1 MPDPL
6 FDEVIRQVLKEL
18 SPDLK
23 EALASVQIVVLPR
36 PTAEQLKE
44 NDQEP
49 DDDLLGL
56 FEGLSLKDQPVG
68 EARVFPDRITLFE
81 ESLKDEFPNRRELAK
96 EIRKTLLHEL
106 GHFFGFDE
114 DELKRRGYE

>member
-1 MPDPL
+1 LSDPL
-6 FDEVIRQVLKEL
+6 FDEIIHQVLDEL

-23 EALASVQIVVLPR
+23 DALSSVQIVVQPKPNAR
-36 PTAEQLKE
+36 QLKN
-44 NDQEP
+44 NDMEP

-68 EARVFPDRITLFE
+68 EDRLFPDRITLFE
-81 ESLKDEFPNRRELAK
+81 ESLKDACSSRKELAL

>member
-1 MPDPL
+1 MADPL
-6 FDEVIRQVLKEL
+6 FDEVIRQVLNEL

-23 EALASVQIVVLPR
+23 EALASVQIVVQPR
-36 PTAEQLKE
+36 PSAEQLK
-44 NDQEP
+44 DSDLEP

-56 FEGLSLKDQPVG
+56 FEGLSLKEQPVG
-68 EARVFPDRITLFE
+68 EQRLFPDRIILFE
-81 ESLKDEFPNRRELAK
+81 ESLKDACLNRKELAL